1 MFKKHFL
8 LKLIFGLIPL
18 IVIFFIF
25 NNRSYSQV
33 NENSSQNPNDTIT
46 LRTLHNELDTAGTWV
61 KVTKEQIDPD
71 EKGENNTLDNDI
83 NTEYVWVPNYTVIDP
98 DWNPYTNGQWVWCDF
113 GWTWVSSYSWGWLP
127 YHYGRWWYSGGWG
140 WVWSPGYTWAPCWVD
155 WYWNYGYIGWYP
167 ISPYY
172 NWHWDHGCVVS
183 NHHGHHGGRHNG
195 GGHNRKWTFVKEN
208 DFTKKLTK
216 YDVADVKG
224 NKQIFSE
231 KKYDGKPVEKGPDV
245 KQLQTKTG
253 EKIVT
258 KNIVL
263 ANETKKV
270 AYNEKTVKTKFSAND
285 VKKVSK
291 ESVNKVF
298 NNTKSTLNNKK
309 SNQNNNTG
317 NKSVNKKS
325 SNNNNS
331 TKGSN
336 NNTSTKKSSN
346 NTSTKGSNN
355 NTSTK
360 GSNNNTST
368 KESHNNTSKSSNN
381 NSNSKGSYN
390 KSNSSYNG
398 SHGNSSNTRSSSNSG
413 SHNSSNNSGRSS
425 NSGRSGNSGHRR

>member
-46 LRTLHNELDTAGTWV
+46 LRTLHNELDSAGTWV
-61 KVTKEQIDPD
+61 KVTKEQIDPE

-183 NHHGHHGGRHNG
+183 NHHGHHGGGHHG

-216 YDVADVKG
+216 YDIADVKG
-224 NKQIFSE
+224 NGQVLSE
-231 KKYDGKPVEKGPDV
+231 TKWDSKHVEKGPDV

-270 AYNEKTVKTKFSAND
+270 AYNEKTVKTKFSTND

-298 NNTKSTLNNKK
+298 NNTKSTLNKK

-317 NKSVNKKS
+317 NKSINKKS

-331 TKGSN
+331 TKGS
-336 NNTSTKKSSN
+336 NTSTKKSSN

-390 KSNSSYNG
+390 KSNGSYNG

-413 SHNSSNNSGRSS
+413 SHNSGNSGRSS
-425 NSGRSGNSGHRR
+425 NSGKSGNSGHRR